1 MGYFLFIDESGHDR
15 KYAPYEVL
23 AGLCVE
29 DREIWNLIQG
39 VWSAE
44 ERFFGQ
50 RVTDGFLELKGK
62 KLLKKKTFS
71 LAGQLSTI
79 AEEERRELARACL
92 LQGDG
97 ASRRQLTA
105 LGQAK
110 LAFVEHLLELCS
122 QHRAKVFASLVD
134 VEAER
139 PEDNYLRKDY
149 SFLFER
155 FFYFLE
161 DQDRTSYG
169 VVVFDELDKS
179 KSHILV
185 DQMSAYF
192 QKTIKGRMRAS
203 RIIPEPFFVHSDLT
217 TLIQLTD
224 IVAYI
229 LSWGVRF
236 GAMAKPARAE
246 LARLAE
252 FVLQLRHWSRR
263 QVNGQEDFVVWS
275 LTHISDLRPLEQ
287 QQ

>member
-15 KYAPYEVL
+15 KFAPYEVL

-29 DREIWNLIQG
+29 DRELWNLIQR

-62 KLLKKKTFS
+62 KLLKRKTFT
-71 LAGQLSTI
+71 LANQMDPLDEG
-79 AEEERRELARACL
+79 ERRDLALSCL
-92 LQGDG
+92 VSGEQ
-97 ASRRQLTA
+97 STRPQLTA

-110 LAFVEHLLELCS
+110 LSFVEHLLELCS

-134 VEAER
+134 VDAER
-139 PEDNYLRKDY
+139 PGDDYLRKDY
-149 SFLFER
+149 AFLFER

-192 QKTIKGRMRAS
+192 QKTAKGRMRAS

-217 TLIQLTD
+217 TLIQLAD

-236 GAMAKPARAE
+236 GAMDKPARAE
-246 LARLAE
+246 LAGFAE
-252 FVLQLRHWSRR
+252 SVLQLRHRSVRE
-263 QVNGQEDFVVWS
+263 VNGQEDFVVWS
-275 LTHISDLRPLEQ
+275 LTHIADLRPQEQ
-287 QQ
+287 Q

>member
-15 KYAPYEVL
+15 KHAPYEVL

-29 DREIWNLIQG
+29 DRELWNLIQR

-62 KLLKKKTFS
+62 KLLKRKTFT
-71 LAGQLSTI
+71 LAGQMESMP
-79 AEEERRELARACL
+79 EEERRDLARECL
-92 LQGDG
+92 VSG
-97 ASRRQLTA
+97 AAATRPRLTA

-122 QHRAKVFASLVD
+122 QHRARVFASMVD
-134 VEAER
+134 VEAQR
-139 PEDNYLRKDY
+139 PEDDYLRKDY
-149 SFLFER
+149 AFLFER

-161 DQDRTSYG
+161 DKDETSYG

-192 QKTIKGRMRAS
+192 QRTVKGRMRAS

-217 TLIQLTD
+217 TLIQLAD

-236 GAMAKPARAE
+236 GAMNKPARLE
-246 LARLAE
+246 LAGFAE
-252 FVLQLRHWSRR
+252 SVLQLRHRSIRE
-263 QVNGQEDFVVWS
+263 VNGQEDFVVWS
-275 LTHISDLRPLEQ
+275 LTHINDLRPMEQ
-287 QQ
+287 Q

>member
-15 KYAPYEVL
+15 RQAPYEVL
-23 AGLCVE
+23 SGLCVE
-29 DREIWNLIQG
+29 DREIWNLIQR

-44 ERFFGQ
+44 ERFFGL
-50 RVTDGFLELKGK
+50 RITDGTLELKGK
-62 KLLKKKTFS
+62 KLLKKKTFK
-71 LAGQLSTI
+71 LAGQLDTI
-79 AEEERRELARACL
+79 AEDERRDLAKACIES
-92 LQGDG
+92 GDQ
-97 ASRRQLTA
+97 ATRVQLTA

-122 QHRAKVFASLVD
+122 QHRTRVFASLVD
-134 VEAER
+134 VEAEK
-139 PEDNYLRKDY
+139 PGGNFLRKDY
-149 SFLFER
+149 AFLFER

-161 DQDRTSYG
+161 DQDQTSYG

-192 QKTIKGRMRAS
+192 QKTANGRMRAS

-236 GAMAKPARAE
+236 GGMNKPAREE
-246 LARLAE
+246 LAVFADH
-252 FVLQLRHWSRR
+252 VLQLRHRSVREL
-263 QVNGQEDFVVWS
+263 NGQENFVVWS
-275 LTHISDLRPLEQ
+275 LTHITDLRPLEQ
-287 QQ
+287 Q